1 MDVAQPQGYP
11 QPVLSLHVMT
21 PEKNKKSTCI
31 AAKEGTQS
39 QYFQKERFFCVCEF

>member
-21 PEKNKKSTCI
+21 PEKNKKSTYI
-31 AAKEGTQS
+31 APKEGTQS